1 MWRKGNS
8 FAVLVGMQ
16 VGAATVGSSME
27 IPQKIKKGTVLELR
41 NSTSGNLY
49 KETQNINSKAHKHPY
64 VDCSIIYNCQDMEAA
79 QVSLSR
85 CVDKTTMG
93 HFHNEIL
100 LSHKRRR
107 KFYLLQ

>member
-1 MWRKGNS
+1 MWRKGIP
-8 FAVLVGMQ
+8 FALLVGMRT
-16 VGAATVGSSME
+16 GADTVESSME

-79 QVSLSR
+79 QVSIS
-85 CVDKTTMG
+85 K
-93 HFHNEIL
+93 
-100 LSHKRRR
+100 
-107 KFYLLQ
+107 